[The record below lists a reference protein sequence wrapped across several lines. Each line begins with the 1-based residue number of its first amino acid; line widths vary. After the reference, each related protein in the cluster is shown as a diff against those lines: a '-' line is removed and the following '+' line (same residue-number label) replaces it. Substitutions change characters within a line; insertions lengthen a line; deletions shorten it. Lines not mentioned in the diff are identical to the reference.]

1 MMKSILHISIVVV
14 CSISLLLFTA
24 CGHIAGATTT
34 VTMQDSLI
42 PYDLASPSEQFEL
55 SNKLREISGIVCY
68 KKRYIVGVQDEKG
81 SLFLMK
87 PNTGDIVEKINFSA
101 DGDYEDLAL
110 VGEVLYAI
118 RSDGVLFRITNW
130 KNKNKVETKV
140 LDTNLGELNDT
151 EGLTYHAQTNSLW
164 IACKASA
171 VIGEREHEERAI
183 YQYQLD
189 SNHFDTTPIFTV
201 GRKQLKE
208 YLKTIKGTE
217 RYDAIKKETKKAKK
231 EMAIR
236 PSAIEI
242 HPTNQDVYI
251 LSAVSN
257 LLLVLDSNYQI
268 KSCIPL
274 SSKQFEQPEGLAFD
288 GQSNLYISS
297 EGRKEKAMIYK
308 FDYMK

>member
-1 MMKSILHISIVVV
+1 MMKPIHHVLLVVA

-24 CGHIAGATTT
+24 CGPSTTT
-34 VTMQDSLI
+34 TTTITMQDSLI
-42 PYDLASPSEQFEL
+42 PYHLGSPSEQFEL
-55 SNKLREISGIVCY
+55 PNKLREISGIACY
-68 KKRYIVGVQDEKG
+68 KKRYIVGIQDEKG
-81 SLFLMK
+81 SLFLIK
-87 PNTGDIVEKINFSA
+87 PNTGEITEKIDFSA

-110 VGEVLYAI
+110 VGEVMYAI
-118 RSDGVLFRITNW
+118 RADGVLFRITNW
-130 KNKNKVETKV
+130 KNKNKIDTKV

-151 EGLTYHAQTNSLW
+151 EGLTYHAETNSLW

-171 VIGEREHEERAI
+171 AIGEKEHEERAV

-189 SNHFDTTPIFTV
+189 SNYFDTKPLFSIS
-201 GRKQLKE
+201 RKQLKE

-217 RYDAIKKETKKAKK
+217 RYDAIKKEVKKAKK
-231 EMAIR
+231 EMVIR

-242 HPTNQDVYI
+242 HPITEDIYI
-251 LSAVSN
+251 LSAIGN

-268 KSCIPL
+268 KTCIPL

-308 FDYMK
+308 FDYIK